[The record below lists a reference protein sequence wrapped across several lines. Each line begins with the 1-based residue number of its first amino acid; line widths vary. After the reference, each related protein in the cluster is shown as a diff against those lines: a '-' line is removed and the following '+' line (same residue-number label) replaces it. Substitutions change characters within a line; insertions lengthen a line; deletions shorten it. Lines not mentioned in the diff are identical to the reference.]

1 MVKQLF
7 NTMPHGFVVYCSI
20 HESDADINAAKQ
32 FCNDN
37 ELTFEDVSIKIRY
50 AEKQDEKNVVVVVK
64 K

>member
-1 MVKQLF
+1 
-7 NTMPHGFVVYCSI
+7 MPHGFVVYCSI